1 MIYLAWNVVI
11 TLIIVPA
18 GWFIGNLSQKINDLQ
33 GDLYSTRE
41 TLARDYVSKGDFG
54 EDIRLIMK
62 RFDRLEQ
69 KIDGLK

>member
-1 MIYLAWNVVI
+1 M
-11 TLIIVPA
+11 TLIIAPA
-18 GWFIGNLSQKINDLQ
+18 AWFMGSLNKKINELQ
-33 GDLYSTRE
+33 VDLYSTRE